1 MPVGVNRWGEN
12 QKGQTPEHHNRQLE
26 TRVKR
31 YFLWIPV
38 QHSPRYT
45 SRMLSQMS
53 LIIYLNYPEIIQ
65 NVFAYQVTV
74 NYIETKTVLTVERVF
89 RAE

>member
-1 MPVGVNRWGEN
+1 MLTGGE
-12 QKGQTPEHHNRQLE
+12 KTRKDKPPEHHNRQLE
-26 TRVKR
+26 THVKM
-31 YFLWIPV
+31 YFLWIPE

-45 SRMLSQMS
+45 SHMLSQMS

-74 NYIETKTVLTVERVF
+74 NYIETKQS
-89 RAE
+89 